1 MLTTPLLGGGTLS
14 FFRDMF
20 GFLFAKR
27 SRLIFI
33 PFLLLLLLFVGVLAV
48 SEGTAWAPLIYA
60 VF

>member
-1 MLTTPLLGGGTLS
+1 MS
-14 FFRDMF
+14 FFRDLF

-33 PFLLLLLLFVGVLAV
+33 PFLLLFLLFIGLLVV
-48 SEGTAWAPLIYA
+48 SQGTAWAPLVYA